1 MRWHG
6 QCIRESRCT
15 SPFFAM
21 GSHGRLFGLATSLKR
36 DDFTCRMRL
45 TAEKKTD
52 GCEAWV
58 RFYMLAVAPAG
69 KLNLSF
75 FHS

>member
-1 MRWHG
+1 MGAYDRFFELEMRL
-6 QCIRESRCT
+6 Q
-15 SPFFAM
+15 
-21 GSHGRLFGLATSLKR
+21 R

-58 RFYMLAVAPAG
+58 RFYLLAVAPAG
-69 KLNLSF
+69 N
-75 FHS
+75 

>member
-1 MRWHG
+1 MASARRVCH
-6 QCIRESRCT
+6 CT

-21 GSHGRLFGLATSLKR
+21 GAYDRFFELEMRLQR

-58 RFYMLAVAPAG
+58 RFYLLAVAPAG
-69 KLNLSF
+69 N
-75 FHS
+75 